1 MHFTNGGVGL
11 SPNLKVQLNTNASIL
26 SKKKKN
32 TIYVE
37 IWKAVFL
44 WTPLRPYTEIYWK
57 GKMAVYKQACE
68 EWLKH
73 PMKLKINPVWIV

>member
-26 SKKKKN
+26 SKKN